1 MDECRVHDECTRKLT
16 QNCLD
21 MAATKERLETLEY
34 DCKQLNNS
42 IYGSGGADSIKS
54 RIKGTEDAVSGLKE
68 LVLENREVVKDT
80 VTRMKSDS
88 ERDLKGFFKIFC
100 LAIGAS
106 AVLVGAMFTF
116 LWTEMK
122 DVNATMVS
130 LRQHQVRQ
138 VREPSPSPQL
148 PFEHNLQGEI
158 TK

>member
-1 MDECRVHDECTRKLT
+1 VDECRVHDDCTRKLT

-68 LVLENREVVKDT
+68 LVLENRDIVKEK
-80 VTRMKSDS
+80 VIEIKAQS

-100 LAIGAS
+100 LTVACSSIIVAG
-106 AVLVGAMFTF
+106 MFTF
-116 LWTEMK
+116 LWTEVK
-122 DVNATMVS
+122 DINTTLS
-130 LRQHQVRQ
+130 HIRQIRQ
-138 VREPSPSPQL
+138 PSPSPQL
-148 PFEHNLQGEI
+148 PFKTHEQGV
-158 TK
+158 TP

>member
-80 VTRMKSDS
+80 VTRMKTDS

-100 LAIGAS
+100 LTVACSSIIVAG
-106 AVLVGAMFTF
+106 MFTF

-122 DVNATMVS
+122 DINTTIAHI
-130 LRQHQVRQ
+130 RQIRQ
-138 VREPSPSPQL
+138 PSPSPQL
-148 PFEHNLQGEI
+148 PFQHPNETEGDR
-158 TK
+158 